1 MTSHSPST
9 HQQKLFHA
17 TLYKLLPLAP
27 NYSLYPSLAS
37 LLFPTI
43 MSQEKRKLLRIASRI
58 LLQKILCENHME
70 KKLSRFTEKEEKKA
84 KKARRKIKSKRNSTI
99 NDFVSQQLSDLY
111 TQFNSLVNFRLH
123 TQAQVLFSAS
133 LVGHDRGKPFFCA
146 PSPPSLLNRTS
157 TAQSFFVCNR
167 RKKTSFLLPNE
178 NGKVFF
184 FIAL

>member
-1 MTSHSPST
+1 MQHYTSFFLSPPTTRCIHRSL
-9 HQQKLFHA
+9 LFFFQ
-17 TLYKLLPLAP
+17 
-27 NYSLYPSLAS
+27 PSCHRRKESCFAS
-37 LLFPTI
+37 LLVFCYRKFCAKITWKKSCRDSP
-43 MSQEKRKLLRIASRI
+43 KRRK
-58 LLQKILCENHME
+58 
-70 KKLSRFTEKEEKKA
+70 KKA

-133 LVGHDRGKPFFCA
+133 LVGHDRGKPFFGA